1 MCPSLNVLVT
11 STLSTKM
18 STPKNCVLER
28 SSKLPT
34 LRNLGRTNTQFS
46 SQLSNRLCS
55 VVEELRNRFDHFLKT
70 GDDSRIPPDLQDIV
84 YKVAARHGGQ
94 AEWDKFST
102 LYTKAPTPSV
112 VEAAMAALTSFQED
126 SYIKQTFDF
135 IDVKA
140 RDQDLLFFFLGLR
153 SNFKYRKFLAQKF
166 KESYDKVGVESRN
179 CVV

>member
-1 MCPSLNVLVT
+1 M
-11 STLSTKM
+11 
-18 STPKNCVLER
+18 
-28 SSKLPT
+28 
-34 LRNLGRTNTQFS
+34 
-46 SQLSNRLCS
+46 
-55 VVEELRNRFDHFLKT
+55 
-70 GDDSRIPPDLQDIV
+70 QDIV

-166 KESYDKVGVESRN
+166 KESYDKVGLTDTEVDIA
-179 CVV
+179 